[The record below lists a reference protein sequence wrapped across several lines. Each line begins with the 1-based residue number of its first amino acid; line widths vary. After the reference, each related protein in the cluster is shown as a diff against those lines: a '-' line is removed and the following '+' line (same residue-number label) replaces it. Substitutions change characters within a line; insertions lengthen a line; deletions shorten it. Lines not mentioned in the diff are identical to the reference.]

1 MRNLIFQMTTF
12 SISCLLQNLTNG
24 YSILHQI
31 KVENGLVLGSY
42 IFFCIVSIF
51 TFMAILIITIYK
63 SVECMS
69 EIEETSNIVSK
80 IFNLKLNLEL
90 EEMLRTFCKQIF
102 LRNRKIK
109 SGYFVIDWTLLQKV
123 AYSRDC
129 IVNII
134 NILNCFQILGS
145 TVAFLII
152 TYQFGETTATS
163 SINCTNFTLNQSKAL
178 Y

>member
-1 MRNLIFQMTTF
+1 M
-12 SISCLLQNLTNG
+12 NLTNG

-31 KVENGLVLGSY
+31 KVENGPVFDSY
-42 IFFCIVSIF
+42 FLFSVHGIF
-51 TFMAILIITIYK
+51 TSIAILTITIYK

-123 AYSRDC
+123 AYSLDC

-134 NILNCFQILGS
+134 
-145 TVAFLII
+145 
-152 TYQFGETTATS
+152 
-163 SINCTNFTLNQSKAL
+163 
-178 Y
+178 